1 MIGGAKPLPDND
13 ITLIYIYIYIYN
25 HGIKFNAIL
34 FTFLDGWEQ
43 KLKY

>member
-13 ITLIYIYIYIYN
+13 ITLIYIYIYIIMELNSTQYS
-25 HGIKFNAIL
+25 L
-34 FTFLDGWEQ
+34 FLLDGWEQ